1 MKPSL
6 PAILYSFLFF
16 SCIVKFLFLYFAVL
30 FRCCQGDVPACQ
42 PLPQQDL
49 QYNPS
54 RIVRLVPPF
63 HFPDD
68 YLTISP
74 GSNINIL
81 HCSVLWRK
89 KEIRLHFFP
98 RRKSFASNATEQE
111 IQNELGGDR
120 NGKAP

>member
-1 MKPSL
+1 MS
-6 PAILYSFLFF
+6 A
-16 SCIVKFLFLYFAVL
+16 FA
-30 FRCCQGDVPACQ
+30 
-42 PLPQQDL
+42 QQDL

-54 RIVRLVPPF
+54 RIVRLVPLF

-89 KEIRLHFFP
+89 KEIRLHLFLH
-98 RRKSFASNATEQE
+98 RTSFASNATEQE
-111 IQNELGGDR
+111 IKNELGGDR